1 LKTNLIHN
9 LLENEIKILNILLNL
24 HKLKPVTTY
33 DQIKDSNDENVEIEL
48 GWKKEAEG
56 SVSE

>member
-56 SVSE
+56 SVLE